1 MMTRGKLSR
10 YFFVSILLGATLLFF
25 FMVRTFLVPVLLA
38 TVFCTLFYPL
48 FQRLTRLFRG
58 RRSLAAIACCLLL
71 LLGLVLPIYAVAD
84 MVVREA
90 IDFYD
95 TAEKQVRV
103 AIEQGDAGPLGRL
116 KRLPFIAELRLD
128 QFDWRAALQNVG
140 TSAGTFIAGL
150 VRDTSA
156 QTIQVLVVLFIT
168 LFTMFYFFRDGEDL
182 WRRLKYLVPMEEQ
195 YEDAIAQRFA
205 AVSRAT
211 IKGTLLIAIL
221 QGTLAGLVLW
231 ICGVGS
237 PILWGV
243 VATLFSIIPLVG
255 AWLVLYPAAAI
266 QLVTGHIWEG
276 VVILVVTMV
285 VIVNVDNLLRPR
297 LVGQEAGL
305 HDLMV
310 FFSTLGGIG
319 MFGAVGFIVGPVIA
333 ALFLAV
339 LDIYSTKFKMELDD
353 LGPPLNEA
361 PGDPLGLEPAT
372 VPKVVAGAPVVDRAD
387 QATAAPARPAAS
399 PDR

>member
-10 YFFVSILLGATLLFF
+10 YFFVAVLLGTTLLFF
-25 FMVRTFLVPVLLA
+25 FMVRSFLVPVLLA
-38 TVFCTLFYPL
+38 TVFCTLFYP
-48 FQRLTRLFRG
+48 FYQRVVRLFRG
-58 RRSLAAIACCLLL
+58 RRSLAAIACCVLLF
-71 LLGLVLPIYAVAD
+71 LGLVLPIYAVAD
-84 MVVREA
+84 LVVREA
-90 IDFYD
+90 ISFYD
-95 TAEKQVRV
+95 TAERQVRV
-103 AIEQGDAGPLGRL
+103 AIEQGDAGPLGWF
-116 KRLPFIAELRLD
+116 KRLPFVAELGLD
-128 QFDWRAALQNVG
+128 QLDWRSALQNIG

-150 VRDTSA
+150 IRNTSA

-182 WRRLKYLVPMEEQ
+182 WRRLKYLIPMEEH

-211 IKGTLLIAIL
+211 IKGTLLIAIV

-255 AWLVLYPAAAI
+255 AWMVLYPAAAI
-266 QLVTGHIWEG
+266 QLLTGHLWEG
-276 VVILVVTMV
+276 IVILVVTMV

-319 MFGAVGFIVGPVIA
+319 LFGAVGFIVGPVVA

-339 LDIYSTKFKMELDD
+339 LDIYSTKFKAELDG
-353 LGPPLNEA
+353 LGPPLPDTPE
-361 PGDPLGLEPAT
+361 DPLKLEPAS
-372 VPKVVAGAPVVDRAD
+372 VSEE
-387 QATAAPARPAAS
+387 PAAAAA
-399 PDR
+399 DRSLRVADSNQPG

>member
-10 YFFVSILLGATLLFF
+10 YFFVSILLGTTLLFF
-25 FMVRTFLVPVLLA
+25 FMVRNFLVPVLLS
-38 TVFCTLFYPL
+38 TVFCTLFYPFFL
-48 FQRLTRLFRG
+48 RLVQLFRG

-95 TAEKQVRV
+95 TAEKQVRI

-116 KRLPFIAELRLD
+116 KRLPFLAELRLD
-128 QFDWRAALQNVG
+128 QLDWRSALQNVG
-140 TSAGTFIAGL
+140 TSAGTFIAAL
-150 VRDTSA
+150 IRDTSA

-182 WRRLKYLVPMEEQ
+182 WRRLKYLIPMEEQ

-221 QGTLAGLVLW
+221 QGGLAGLVLW

-266 QLVTGHIWEG
+266 QLLTGHIWQG

-353 LGPPLNEA
+353 LGPPLAEP
-361 PGDPLGLEPAT
+361 PGDPLELEPAT
-372 VPKVVAGAPVVDRAD
+372 VPKVVAIP
-387 QATAAPARPAAS
+387 APADPA
-399 PDR
+399 P